1 MNRIIRRLRGNAL
14 AQNTLWMSIGHG
26 CRLVVQFVYFII
38 IARALGPQGY
48 GAFISVVAL
57 SAILSPFCGWGA
69 SHLLVRDVARDP
81 DTFRHSWGNAVVR
94 SLVYGSVLLGVILI
108 ASRYVLPGSIS
119 PLLVLLVGTS
129 DLLFAR
135 ILDTSSFAFL
145 AFQRLG
151 WTAKL
156 QALLSICRLGA
167 ATALVSISAAPTP
180 VQWGFFYLLSTSF
193 TAMVGLWLVNRKLGT
208 PKVRLAG
215 LTSDLITGFYF
226 SLSIASQNV
235 QNDIDKTMLARL
247 STLEASGIY
256 GAAYRLV
263 QVTFTPIRALGYS
276 SYARFFQHGAS
287 GIKGSLGFARRLVLY
302 AGGYGLS
309 AGVALFLMAPL
320 LPFVL
325 GADYRD
331 AVGAVRWLAFLP
343 FLKAMQYFA
352 ADALT
357 GAGFQGIRSGVQ
369 LGVALVNVLM
379 LLVLVP
385 AYSWL
390 GAAWASLA
398 ADTLLMLGLW
408 SSVLY
413 LHTKVENEATQSM

>member
-1 MNRIIRRLRGNAL
+1 MNRLFRRLKGNVL
-14 AQNTLWMSIGHG
+14 ARNTLWMSMGHG
-26 CRLVVQFVYFII
+26 CRLMVQVVYFII
-38 IARALGPQGY
+38 IARSLGPQGY

-108 ASRYVLPGSIS
+108 ASRFVLPNSIS

-145 AFQRLG
+145 AFQRLR
-151 WTAKL
+151 WTAIL
-156 QALLSICRLGA
+156 QALLSISRLGA
-167 ATALVSISAAPTP
+167 ALALVSITAAPTP
-180 VQWGFFYLLSTSF
+180 LHWGYFYLLSTAFS
-193 TAMVGLWLVNRKLGT
+193 ALVALWVVNSKLGT
-208 PKVRLAG
+208 PKIRLAG
-215 LTSDLITGFYF
+215 LTSDLKAGFYF
-226 SLSIASQNV
+226 SLSIASQNI

-247 STLEASGIY
+247 STLEAAGIY

-263 QVTFTPIRALGYS
+263 QVTFTPIRALGYA
-276 SYARFFQHGAS
+276 SYARFFQHGAT
-287 GIKGSLGFARRLVLY
+287 GIRGSLGFARRLVLY

-309 AGVALFLMAPL
+309 AGVTLYLLAPL

-325 GADYRD
+325 GADYHN

-352 ADALT
+352 ADTLT
-357 GAGFQGIRSGVQ
+357 GAGYQGIRSSVQ
-369 LGVALVNVLM
+369 LCVALVNVL
-379 LLVLVP
+379 LLLILVP

-398 ADTLLMLGLW
+398 ADSLLMLGLW
-408 SSVLY
+408 GSVLY
-413 LHTKVENEATQSM
+413 IHAKGEDRTAQSV